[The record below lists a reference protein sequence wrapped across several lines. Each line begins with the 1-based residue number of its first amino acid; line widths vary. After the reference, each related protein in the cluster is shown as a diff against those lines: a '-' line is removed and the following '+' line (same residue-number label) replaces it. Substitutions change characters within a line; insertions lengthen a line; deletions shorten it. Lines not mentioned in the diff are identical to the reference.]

1 MKNPAGAGL
10 SLDALVHPALD
21 PLFGKGCQNNQS
33 DNWDGKIGDLKISH
47 LSMPPEQ
54 TVQPD

>member
-1 MKNPAGAGL
+1 MKNPAVAGFISGAL
-10 SLDALVHPALD
+10 IRPALD

-33 DNWDGKIGDLKISH
+33 DDWDGKIGDLKISH